1 MNRNRLS
8 TYLTLQIRSENF
20 LEEKIFNLLNAL
32 RAAPSNLEIHS
43 NGKI

>member
-8 TYLTLQIRSENF
+8 TNLTLQNASEKF
-20 LEEKIFNLLNAL
+20 LEEKIFNLLNE
-32 RAAPSNLEIHS
+32 PSNYEFHS